1 MRVIAFPGRSAA
13 RSGAL
18 QTRDRYKRPVWND
31 PGSAVHRFALHRIR
45 EAMVLLCACIVWL
58 AAADARAQSAA
69 DFYRGKQITLVTSAS
84 VGGGYDQYA
93 RLLAKHMPR
102 HIPGNPAIIVENM
115 VGAEG
120 LRAAN
125 YVYNVAA
132 QDGTVIGGLSRN
144 TGLARFYDFNN
155 AGIQFDARK
164 FHWLGSPEQEVG
176 LFILS
181 TKIGLRTIDDLKTRA
196 VTVSSTAANSPTT
209 IYSRMLNATLG
220 TKLKPVTGYA
230 GSQACLLALERG
242 EVDAHISGGS
252 SAPFRATMMPWLQKG
267 ATRVVMVMGMK
278 RDAAFPDV
286 PTAIEIQRTA
296 ADKQLFEIAFAEQVM
311 GRPFVLPP
319 GMPPDRVAALRA
331 AFDATVQ
338 DPDFL
343 ADAKQQNAHVD
354 PVSGE
359 AINALLD
366 RVYSAPPD
374 VVARIR
380 QLIK

>member
-1 MRVIAFPGRSAA
+1 MTAGR
-13 RSGAL
+13 AL
-18 QTRDRYKRPVWND
+18 RRLLYLKR
-31 PGSAVHRFALHRIR
+31 
-45 EAMVLLCACIVWL
+45 L
-58 AAADARAQSAA
+58 AAILLTYFIALAVVDARAQSVA

-102 HIPGNPAIIVENM
+102 HIPGNPPIIVENM

-125 YVYNVAA
+125 YIYNVAT

-144 TGLARFYDFNN
+144 TGLARFYDFSN

-181 TKIGLRTIDDLKTRA
+181 TKTGLRTIDDLKTRA
-196 VTVSSTAANSPTT
+196 VTVSSTATNSPTT

-267 ATRVVMVMGMK
+267 EARVIMVMGMK
-278 RDAAFPDV
+278 RDAEFPDV
-286 PTAIEIQRTA
+286 PTAIEVERNA

-319 GMPPDRVAALRA
+319 GMPRDRVAALRA
-331 AFDATVQ
+331 AFDATMA
-338 DPDFL
+338 DPEFL
-343 ADAKQQNAHVD
+343 ADAKQQNAHID
-354 PVSGE
+354 PVGGE

-374 VVARIR
+374 VLARIR

>member
-1 MRVIAFPGRSAA
+1 MRAGSTLRRITPAA
-13 RSGAL
+13 VFLGVCL
-18 QTRDRYKRPVWND
+18 
-31 PGSAVHRFALHRIR
+31 I
-45 EAMVLLCACIVWL
+45 
-58 AAADARAQSAA
+58 AAAARAQSVAE
-69 DFYRGKQITLVTSAS
+69 FYRGKQITLITSAS

-102 HIPGNPAIIVENM
+102 HIPGNPVIVVENM

-125 YVYNVAA
+125 YIYNVAA

-181 TKIGLRTIDDLKTRA
+181 AKSGLHTIDDLKTRE

-220 TKLKPVTGYA
+220 TRLKPVTGYA
-230 GSQACLLALERG
+230 GSQACLLAVERG
-242 EVDAHISGGS
+242 EVDAHVSGGS
-252 SAPFRATMMPWLQKG
+252 SAPFRAHITPWLQKG
-267 ATRVVMVMGMK
+267 LARIVMVMGMK
-278 RDAAFPDV
+278 RDAEFPEA
-286 PTAIEIQRTA
+286 PTAIEAVHTP
-296 ADKQLFEIAFAEQVM
+296 ADKQMFEIAFAEQVM

-319 GMPPDRVAALRA
+319 GTPADRVAALRA
-331 AFDATVQ
+331 AFDATMQ
-338 DPDFL
+338 DPEFL
-343 ADAKQQNAHVD
+343 ADAKAQNAHID
-354 PVSGE
+354 PVGGE

-366 RVYSAPPD
+366 RVYSASPD

>member
-1 MRVIAFPGRSAA
+1 MTGRVPGR
-13 RSGAL
+13 L
-18 QTRDRYKRPVWND
+18 KR
-31 PGSAVHRFALHRIR
+31 RT
-45 EAMVLLCACIVWL
+45 VLLGMLGACCARL
-58 AAADARAQSAA
+58 AATSARAQSVG

-102 HIPGNPAIIVENM
+102 HIPGNPVIIVENM

-125 YVYNVAA
+125 YIYNVAA

-164 FHWLGSPEQEVG
+164 FHWLGSPEQEDG

-181 TKIGLRTIDDLKTRA
+181 TKTGLRTIDDLKTRA

-209 IYSRMLNATLG
+209 IYSRILNATLG

-267 ATRVVMVMGMK
+267 AARIVMVMGMK

-286 PTAIEIQRTA
+286 PTAIEVERNA

-319 GMPPDRVAALRA
+319 GMPHDRVAALRA

-343 ADAKQQNAHVD
+343 ADAKAQNAHVD
-354 PVSGE
+354 PVGGE
-359 AINALLD
+359 AINVLLD

>member
-1 MRVIAFPGRSAA
+1 M
-13 RSGAL
+13 
-18 QTRDRYKRPVWND
+18 
-31 PGSAVHRFALHRIR
+31 
-45 EAMVLLCACIVWL
+45 LLACLIGL
-58 AAADARAQSAA
+58 AAADARAQSVA

-120 LRAAN
+120 VRAAN
-125 YVYNVAA
+125 YVYRVAA

-144 TGLARFYDFNN
+144 TGLARFYDFDN

-181 TKIGLRTIDDLKTRA
+181 TKTGLHTIDDLKTRA

-267 ATRVVMVMGMK
+267 EARIVMVMGMK

-286 PTAIEIQRTA
+286 PTAIEVERNA

-331 AFDATVQ
+331 AFDATMR

-343 ADAKQQNAHVD
+343 ADAKAQGAHID
-354 PVSGE
+354 PVGGE